1 MSNASN
7 VREENCRW
15 MIAAVTDGAAGSHH
29 VTRVVNVLTLDFNPK
44 WQEKLEKSA
53 WLGPVGP
60 VMLPDLKV

>member
-15 MIAAVTDGAAGSHH
+15 MIAAVTDGAAGSRH
-29 VTRVVNVLTLDFNPK
+29 VTRVVNVLILDFNPK

-53 WLGPVGP
+53 Y
-60 VMLPDLKV
+60 

>member
-1 MSNASN
+1 
-7 VREENCRW
+7 

-29 VTRVVNVLTLDFNPK
+29 VTRVVKVLTLDFNPK